1 MLFVNDLYQN
11 KNISISMSIVQITR
25 DKQVLSIYRAD
36 PIQKI

>member
-11 KNISISMSIVQITR
+11 KNISTSIVQITR

>member
-1 MLFVNDLYQN
+1 MLFVNDLYQS
-11 KNISISMSIVQITR
+11 KNISTSIVQITR

>member
-11 KNISISMSIVQITR
+11 KNISTSIVQITC

-36 PIQKI
+36 LIQKI